1 MFEFKN
7 YWLSTMLYC
16 LPACRNFVFVLTHIF
31 LDAQDPSNRH
41 SHCLPQMLVVVWG
54 SQARHRC
61 TTSFLFLTLILL
73 YFQQQCNVQ
82 YQKIAS
88 LPLHYHGLLSII
100 VSSIKQYCKTYL
112 IVMCGFQLMINKYRL
127 SWVHTQQL
135 GSAAFDNNNTD

>member
-1 MFEFKN
+1 
-7 YWLSTMLYC
+7 MLYC
-16 LPACRNFVFVLTHIF
+16 LPACRNFAFVLTHIF

-82 YQKIAS
+82 YQKIA
-88 LPLHYHGLLSII
+88 LYPLQYHLLLSII
-100 VSSIKQYCKTYL
+100 VSSIKKYCKTYL

-127 SWVHTQQL
+127 WWVHTQQL
-135 GSAAFDNNNTD
+135 GSAAFDSNNTD